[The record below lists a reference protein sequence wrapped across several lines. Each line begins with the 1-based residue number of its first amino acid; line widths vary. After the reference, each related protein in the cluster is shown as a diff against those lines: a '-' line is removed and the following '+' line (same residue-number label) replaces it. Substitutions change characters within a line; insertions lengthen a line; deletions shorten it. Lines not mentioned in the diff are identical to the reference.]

1 VFHRENIEKTSAA
14 EILGQAKALQ
24 GRVMAS
30 VLRLAAAP
38 RQVVPTGE
46 TCRMPV
52 ASDLDATI
60 ATYATDGFTDATPLL
75 EAGIDSLSLI
85 RLAVEVVTDGDAE
98 IDATRLVNLR
108 TIGDLKA
115 WLMDLA
121 AGAC

>member
-1 VFHRENIEKTSAA
+1 
-14 EILGQAKALQ
+14 
-24 GRVMAS
+24 
-30 VLRLAAAP
+30 
-38 RQVVPTGE
+38 
-46 TCRMPV
+46 MPV